1 MTNSE
6 RLAYIDIAKGIGI
19 ILVVIG
25 HCVPDASSLTGISNP
40 YFKLLHQII
49 YSFHMPLFFFIAGFF
64 VNTQK
69 FSVSSP
75 YLQKTYLFI
84 RKKFNRL
91 IVPYLFVGLCYLPL
105 KLAFSQFANR
115 PYHINNLWKI
125 IIGINPDGE
134 LWFLYSLFM
143 INVLVAVVFKFKVSL
158 WKIMAALLAMLSPF
172 CHIITN
178 YLLYFL
184 IGMYI
189 REKEENWIYKFS
201 SFFIVICLALF
212 FAGNYALY
220 LYPRYSVWI
229 KILTSLSGIVLC
241 LWTAK
246 TIGNNS
252 HVLSRGLRVLGEF
265 SMDIY
270 ILSDIIKIPFRIIF
284 WNKLHMYYSAFIICT
299 VMSILLSFMISKYF
313 IRTNPKLKRLILG
326 M

>member
-6 RLAYIDIAKGIGI
+6 RLAYLDIAKGIGI

-25 HCVPDASSLTGISNP
+25 HCIPDASSLTGISNP
-40 YFKLLHQII
+40 YFKLMHQII

-212 FAGNYALY
+212 FSGNYALN
-220 LYPRYSVWI
+220 LFPKYSAWI

-246 TIGNNS
+246 MIGNNN